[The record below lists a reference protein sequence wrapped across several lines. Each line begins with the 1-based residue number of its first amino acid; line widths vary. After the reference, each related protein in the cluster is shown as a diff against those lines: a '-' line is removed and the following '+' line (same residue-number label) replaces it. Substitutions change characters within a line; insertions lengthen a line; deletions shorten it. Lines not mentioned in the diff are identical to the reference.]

1 MTPDTHT
8 RHPGHPQDP
17 QRTQHDTQHIHTRT
31 FPGRRTSVA
40 DARHWL
46 EDLLAR
52 STDPK
57 IPGETVAAAALLLSE
72 AATNAVLHTD
82 TGHDPGGAFTVRLH
96 ITAATL
102 TVHVEDDGAAETA
115 VPAAP
120 ALTPAGADAESG
132 RGLVLIDAFADDW
145 GPISRE
151 SQCHGLYYTLSRHEP
166 SDDAPAVRP

>member
-1 MTPDTHT
+1 MNTTA
-8 RHPGHPQDP
+8 
-17 QRTQHDTQHIHTRT
+17 HIHTRT
-31 FPGRRTSVA
+31 FPGLRTGVA

-52 STDPK
+52 ACDPN

-96 ITAATL
+96 LADDTL
-102 TVHVEDDGAAETA
+102 TVAVEDDGGAAIPTAPA

-120 ALTPAGADAESG
+120 DTITSADDESG

-145 GPISRE
+145 GPL
-151 SQCHGLYYTLSRHEP
+151 SQGHGLYYTLTRHDP
-166 SDDAPAVRP
+166 LAVRP